1 MVARANRSVRYPSR
15 FQWISAM
22 NPCACGY
29 EGDPSGRCRCT
40 LEQIARHRARLSG
53 PLIDRVDLQVRLCA
67 LAPAELFFTS
77 TQPET
82 SAQVR
87 SRVHDARERQ
97 KARTKNVNARLT
109 SAELECCTALTTG
122 GQTFL
127 REAAECLGF
136 SARGHYRILAVA
148 RTIADLA
155 ESETVREEHLAEA
168 LQFRFLDRKP
178 AVAG

>member
-1 MVARANRSVRYPSR
+1 
-15 FQWISAM
+15 
-22 NPCACGY
+22 
-29 EGDPSGRCRCT
+29 
-40 LEQIARHRARLSG
+40 
-53 PLIDRVDLQVRLCA
+53 
-67 LAPAELFFTS
+67 LAPAELFFTN
-77 TQPET
+77 TQPEN

-155 ESETVREEHLAEA
+155 KSETVREEHLAEA